1 MRTPPRM
8 RPVLNRQEEGSRA
21 PRSLRAF
28 PVQLNQGERRIEI
41 AMKES
46 ATNGPATPQMPATF
60 SHVPLELGKQIPNYY
75 GYDNYI
81 K

>member
-1 MRTPPRM
+1 
-8 RPVLNRQEEGSRA
+8 
-21 PRSLRAF
+21 
-28 PVQLNQGERRIEI
+28 
-41 AMKES
+41 MKES